1 VRGASLRE
9 LLAETT
15 LERLLQAV
23 AMDFSLLNEMR
34 LLLGPLHG
42 QAMMKLCEDLEEA
55 SRLVS
60 AEAES

>member
-1 VRGASLRE
+1 
-9 LLAETT
+9 
-15 LERLLQAV
+15 LQAV
-23 AMDFSLLNEMR
+23 AMDSSLLTEMR

-60 AEAES
+60 AEEES